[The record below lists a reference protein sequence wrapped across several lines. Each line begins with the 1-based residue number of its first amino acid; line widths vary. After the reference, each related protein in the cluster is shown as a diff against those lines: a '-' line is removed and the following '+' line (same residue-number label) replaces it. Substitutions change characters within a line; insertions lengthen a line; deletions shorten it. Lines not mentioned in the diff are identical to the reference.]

1 LQNFCFYGIIFFV
14 VKFINFLIR
23 GRALKTRTQY
33 DLAFEM
39 FKRGD
44 DVQLVARALDISH
57 SLARELKRCYL
68 ADRAEANRF
77 YLEKLEWERKEAV
90 ASVMLE
96 FRRNRIRFLEERV
109 YKSSAERHAD
119 TVFKAFPEV
128 KEIETYSLDG
138 PVTIRRPN

>member
-77 YLEKLEWERKEAV
+77 YLEKLE
-90 ASVMLE
+90 